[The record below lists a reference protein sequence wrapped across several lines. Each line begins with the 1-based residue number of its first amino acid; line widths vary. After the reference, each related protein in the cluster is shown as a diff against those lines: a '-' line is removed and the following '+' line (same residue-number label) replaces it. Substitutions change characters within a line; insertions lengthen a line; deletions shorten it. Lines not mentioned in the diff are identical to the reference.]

1 MKSVMEKT
9 MVIPDIIRKKVKI
22 AEYIV
27 YEVGGIADYFA
38 APKSDEE
45 IIASIHWSVENSI
58 EYFVL
63 GSGSNVLISDEG
75 FRGLIIWTKKCCS
88 QMFKVKNDLIE
99 VGGSVQLHDLV
110 LFAEK
115 HSLKGIA
122 HLAGIPGTV
131 GGAIHMN
138 AGAFTG
144 EIGDVVQDIF
154 LITQFGEKKII
165 RGVEA
170 KFGYRQAPGI
180 EKDLVTGC
188 TIALEPGEMS
198 ELAEERMKI
207 LKKRAGKQPQDFPS
221 CGSVFKRPP
230 GDYAGRLIDLCG
242 LRGEKRGGAEISNK
256 HANFILNTGG
266 ATAGDIFELIKLIK
280 NTVEETTGVSMET
293 EVKLIGFGEIL

>member
-1 MKSVMEKT
+1 M
-9 MVIPDIIRKKVKI
+9 
-22 AEYIV
+22 
-27 YEVGGIADYFA
+27 
-38 APKSDEE
+38 
-45 IIASIHWSVENSI
+45 
-58 EYFVL
+58 
-63 GSGSNVLISDEG
+63 
-75 FRGLIIWTKKCCS
+75 
-88 QMFKVKNDLIE
+88 
-99 VGGSVQLHDLV
+99 
-110 LFAEK
+110 
-115 HSLKGIA
+115 
-122 HLAGIPGTV
+122 
-131 GGAIHMN
+131 
-138 AGAFTG
+138 
-144 EIGDVVQDIF
+144 
-154 LITQFGEKKII
+154 
-165 RGVEA
+165 
-170 KFGYRQAPGI
+170 
-180 EKDLVTGC
+180 TGC